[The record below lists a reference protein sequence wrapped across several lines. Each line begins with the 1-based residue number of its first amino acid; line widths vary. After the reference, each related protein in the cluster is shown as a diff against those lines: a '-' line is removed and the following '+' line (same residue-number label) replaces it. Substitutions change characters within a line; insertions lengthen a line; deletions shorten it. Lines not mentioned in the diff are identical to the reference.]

1 MSAVVLA
8 VLHAAAALLGSAL
21 ADQFQERTFAYK
33 SADDASRTVAY
44 RLLAPPRLLPGEK
57 YPLVIF
63 LHGKGNRGNDNTSQ
77 LAVFPDWMASAEIR
91 KKYPCFLL
99 APQCPGDRDWSARW
113 WDKRQPP
120 PSDPDEPL
128 VQVVGMMD
136 EIIKTKP
143 IDQHRV
149 YLTGLSM
156 GGFGSW
162 ELAARFPERF
172 AAVAPLCGGG
182 NKNNADRLANLP
194 IWCFHGDKDDQVP
207 VQFSRDMIDAIKKA
221 GGHPKYTELPGVG
234 HDCWNT
240 AYKPASGLIQWM
252 FVQRRP

>member
-1 MSAVVLA
+1 MSAVALA

-33 SADDASRTVAY
+33 SADGASRTVAY

-77 LAVFPDWMASAEIR
+77 LDVFPDWMASAEMR
-91 KKYPCFLL
+91 KRYPCFLL
-99 APQCPGDRDWSARW
+99 APQCPGDRDWSPRW

-162 ELAARFPERF
+162 ELAADFRSGSRQWRRW
-172 AAVAPLCGGG
+172 AAA
-182 NKNNADRLANLP
+182 
-194 IWCFHGDKDDQVP
+194 
-207 VQFSRDMIDAIKKA
+207 AIRTMRTGSQICPSGA
-221 GGHPKYTELPGVG
+221 F
-234 HDCWNT
+234 T
-240 AYKPASGLIQWM
+240 ATRTIRYPSNFRGT
-252 FVQRRP
+252 